1 MEMITGDLM
10 KRKIAGLL
18 LIGIMLVAVF
28 MAGQAMAAAE
38 HDICTTLFCA
48 DLSLAPDGRIT
59 VEYTPR
65 KDPTLTWKRADCIY
79 TPEKLTCY
87 QGVYQ
92 HK

>member
-1 MEMITGDLM
+1 MEMIGVLM
-10 KRKIAGLL
+10 KHKIAGLL
-18 LIGIMLVAVF
+18 LIFLVLTAVF
-28 MAGQAMAAAE
+28 MAGQALAATD

-65 KDPTLTWKRADCIY
+65 KDPFLTWKRPDCIFK
-79 TPEKLTCY
+79 PEKLTCY

>member
-1 MEMITGDLM
+1 M
-10 KRKIAGLL
+10 KSKMVQLL
-18 LIGIMLVAVF
+18 LIFLIVTAVVVTV
-28 MAGQAMAAAE
+28 QAVTANI

-65 KDPTLTWKRADCIY
+65 KDPFLTWKRADCIY
-79 TPEKLTCY
+79 KPEKLTCY